1 MFKAEL
7 SNGVM
12 YEFNSFKALYYRA
25 LGELKYVVS
34 RHKTFDTESAMLFAN
49 GKFICF
55 LYVSTTT
62 ICIRAF
68 NELNNI
74 CIVNMRGDYTD
85 EIPY

>member
-7 SNGVM
+7 SNGIM

-25 LGELKYVVS
+25 LRELKYVVS
-34 RHKTFDTESAMLFAN
+34 RHNGFDTESAMLYAN

-62 ICIRAF
+62 LCIRGF
-68 NELNNI
+68 TDNSQQCVVI
-74 CIVNMRGDYTD
+74 MRGEYTD
-85 EIPY
+85 EN

>member
-12 YEFNSFKALYYRA
+12 YEFKSFKALYYRA
-25 LGELKYVVS
+25 LRELKYVIS
-34 RHKTFDTESAMLFAN
+34 RYNGFDTESAMLFSN

-62 ICIRAF
+62 LCIRGF
-68 NELNNI
+68 TDHSHQ
-74 CIVNMRGDYTD
+74 CIVIMRGEYKD
-85 EIPY
+85 E